1 MKHTFRRRSFSKD
14 VEASTSINRPK
25 KDSQDGRSKRYQK
38 DPPGLVL
45 LLGSHEHGKV
55 ALLDSLQKY
64 HDAEQRSKRYRLYK
78 TKIVAR
84 TCQRFQAVLMALQSD
99 IDLLN
104 FEEIKTEV
112 QSVLEHD
119 LFSESTAIPTSLLA
133 AIRVLCRHYVLK
145 QRLHDLQFLKSQ
157 SSIH

>member
-1 MKHTFRRRSFSKD
+1 MKHTFRRRKFSEN
-14 VEASTSINRPK
+14 VEASATTSRPTK
-25 KDSQDGRSKRYQK
+25 ITRIGPSKPHQR
-38 DPPGLVL
+38 DPPGFVL
-45 LLGSHEHGKV
+45 LLGSDEVGKV
-55 ALLDSLQKY
+55 AILDSLQKY

-84 TCQRFQAVLMALQSD
+84 TCQEFQAVLIALQSD
-99 IDLLN
+99 LDLLN

-119 LFSESTAIPTSLLA
+119 LFSDLTAIPPSLLA
-133 AIRVLCRHYVLK
+133 AIQMLCKHNVVK
-145 QRLHDLQFLKSQ
+145 QRLLDIQFLKSH